1 MKWSVL
7 FLCFLFSVCQ
17 AQELYSQMFIIPK
30 YTLPQR
36 SGYSILNYDA
46 SHQAGAFIKTTL
58 FCTEDRRNANGGRCD
73 YFQNK
78 LDDTLEEESLRD
90 ATVSVVRTRGNSVI
104 GSGAGT
110 VIKLKKGADFCN
122 KPLLLTSAHC
132 VNLSGITGGELTNYN
147 HIGGAFIS
155 PDEIRELQNV
165 CLDSANKNCLVTPQS
180 MIDASDLGYT
190 GVDQALI
197 PLTNFNPKY
206 ATGTIPAYEVDID
219 KVSTENDLEGCFNGT
234 KATMT
239 TSLREDHLQSDGG
252 PIKGQ
257 VTNNIRDLIRKD
269 TCKNLS
275 WMGEKNPKT
284 IRHYITHNCPTLK
297 GLSGSLLTLN
307 CNNKKGFF
315 IHGGSSFGGI
325 SDETEKRAKDGESMT
340 FDPNNRSFVNTAF
353 HITPDLLQLFSDN
366 YCGFS
371 N

>member
-1 MKWSVL
+1 
-7 FLCFLFSVCQ
+7 
-17 AQELYSQMFIIPK
+17 MFIVPK
-30 YTLPQR
+30 YTLPQK

-46 SHQAGAFIKTTL
+46 SYQAGAFIKTTL
-58 FCTEDRRNANGGRCD
+58 FCTDERKKNGRCD

-78 LDDTLEEESLRD
+78 PEETELLD
-90 ATVSVVRTRGNSVI
+90 ATVGLIRRRNGNEI
-104 GSGAGT
+104 GSCAGT
-110 VIKLKKGADFCN
+110 VIKLKKEGKPCN

-132 VNLSGITGGELTNYN
+132 VNLSGVTGGSVLSFNHLGSALTK
-147 HIGGAFIS
+147 
-155 PDEIRELQNV
+155 PDEIKNLQNV

-180 MIDASDLGYT
+180 MINASNLGYT

-269 TCKNLS
+269 TCSNLN
-275 WMGEKNPKT
+275 WRKGTTKD
-284 IRHYITHNCPTLK
+284 YINHDCPTLE
-297 GLSGSLLTLN
+297 GLSGSLMTLN
-307 CNNKKGFF
+307 CKGKKGFF
-315 IHGGSSFGGI
+315 IHRASRFGRI
-325 SDETEKRAKDGESMT
+325 SDEEKRTAKAGTSMT
-340 FDPNNRSFVNTAF
+340 FDPDRSFENTAV
-353 HITPDLLQLFSDN
+353 HITPDLLNLFFET
-366 YCGFS
+366 YCES
-371 N
+371 SI